1 MKKYFLFVVML
12 FSLVS
17 CEEDVRFNTPSFQ
30 GTKDNVLWKA
40 VQSKATVASNGS
52 LVIEA
57 YTGNEITT
65 LKISATTLKTYF
77 LGVDTANT
85 ASYVWNDANGK
96 VTFATGTGV
105 GNGQIVLTEY
115 DAVNH
120 TVSGTFKFNAENI
133 NNNPLFGEEVN
144 FQYGV
149 FYKVPVV
156 SAL

>member
-1 MKKYFLFVVML
+1 MKKYFLFVLVL
-12 FSLVS
+12 FSMIS
-17 CEEDVRFNTPSFQ
+17 CQEDVHFNTPSFQ
-30 GTKDNVLWKA
+30 GTKDNVFWRA

-65 LKISATTLKTYF
+65 LKINATTVKTYF
-77 LGVDTANT
+77 LGIDASNT
-85 ASYVWNDANGK
+85 ATYVLNDASGK
-96 VTFATGTGV
+96 VTFATGTNV

-120 TVSGTFKFNAENI
+120 TVSGTFKFNAVNI
-133 NNNPLFGEEVN
+133 NNNPLFGEELN

-156 SAL
+156 SPL

>member
-1 MKKYFLFVVML
+1 MKKYFLFVVVL

-17 CEEDVRFNTPSFQ
+17 CEEDVHFNTSSFQ
-30 GTKDNVLWKA
+30 GTKDNVFWRA
-40 VQSKATVASNGS
+40 VQSKATVASDGS

-65 LKISATTLKTYF
+65 LKINETALTSYF
-77 LGVDTANT
+77 LGVDAANMAT
-85 ASYVWNDANGK
+85 YVLNDASGK
-96 VTFATGTGV
+96 VTFATGTDV
-105 GNGQIVLTEY
+105 GNGEIVLTEY

-120 TVSGTFKFNAENI
+120 TVSGTFKFNAVNI